1 MNPILGIPY
10 AFAARVAAAAA
21 TFVPQGGG
29 KVRRSI
35 AARAGVVERVQAWAR
50 AHRSPTAPLVWI
62 HAPSVG
68 EGLMARPLLDRIREA
83 RPDVQIAWTFY
94 SPSAERFATALG
106 VDVADYLPFDTEDA
120 ATAML
125 DALKPAVLVFSKLDV
140 WPVLTEAAAARRV
153 KIALTSATLAESS
166 GRRGLFARALLSPA
180 YEALDTV
187 AAVHEA
193 DADRLVALGVRRDR
207 ITVTGDTRYDQVWD
221 RVRDSTTGA
230 HRVIVARLS
239 SDRFTVVAGS
249 TWPGDEACIFDAWQ
263 AVRQAAPGARLIVA
277 PHEPEAAAV
286 AALEERATR
295 AGLKVARI
303 DAASATDTDVIVV
316 DRVGVLADLY
326 AIADVAYVG
335 GGFHDAGLH
344 SVVEP
349 AAHGV
354 PVLFGPRHDASRDA
368 GLLLAADGGW
378 SVDGA
383 GAFGTRVA
391 ALATDSETRTRA
403 GERARAVV
411 QSELGAADRAA
422 ALVLPLLKPLRP
434 SR

>member
-1 MNPILGIPY
+1 MAVG
-10 AFAARVAAAAA
+10 AVAAVTAVAWVVPTAHDPAVHRVVYVLAIAMTGAYIGRGPAIVCAVASLLAADFLFVEPAFSMEVAAVGDVVTLLVFLAMGILTGNLAGRLRDRAETARRMAEQEVRLREETVRVEVLRRTDDLRHSLLRAVSHDLRSPLAAIKLAAGTLRDAWPDGTAPTPEEEARHAAA
-21 TFVPQGGG
+21 T
-29 KVRRSI
+29 
-35 AARAGVVERVQAWAR
+35 
-50 AHRSPTAPLVWI
+50 
-62 HAPSVG
+62 
-68 EGLMARPLLDRIREA
+68 
-83 RPDVQIAWTFY
+83 QI
-94 SPSAERFATALG
+94 
-106 VDVADYLPFDTEDA
+106 
-120 ATAML
+120 
-125 DALKPAVLVFSKLDV
+125 
-140 WPVLTEAAAARRV
+140 
-153 KIALTSATLAESS
+153 
-166 GRRGLFARALLSPA
+166 
-180 YEALDTV
+180 
-187 AAVHEA
+187 EA

-207 ITVTGDTRYDQVWD
+207 ITVAGDTRYDQVWD

-230 HRVIVARLS
+230 HRVVVARLS
-239 SDRFTVVAGS
+239 SNRFTVVAGS

-263 AVRQAAPGARLIVA
+263 AIRQAVPGARLIIA
-277 PHEPEAAAV
+277 PHEPEPAAV
-286 AALEERATR
+286 AALETR
-295 AGLKVARI
+295 AVRTGVTAARL
-303 DAASATDTDVIVV
+303 DAATTDTDLIIV

-354 PVLFGPRHDASRDA
+354 PVLFGPKHEASRDA

-378 SVDGA
+378 SVDGPS
-383 GAFGTRVA
+383 AFSARTIT
-391 ALATDSETRTRA
+391 LATEPETRTRA

>member
-1 MNPILGIPY
+1 MNPILGVPY
-10 AFAARVAAAAA
+10 GLAARLAAAAA
-21 TFVPQGGG
+21 TVVPPGGG

-94 SPSAERFATALG
+94 SPSAERFAAALG
-106 VDVADYLPFDTEDA
+106 VDVADYLPFDTEEA

-140 WPVLTEAAAARRV
+140 WPVLTEAAASRRV
-153 KIALTSATLAESS
+153 KLALTSATLAESS
-166 GRRGLFARALLSPA
+166 GRRGLFARALLRPA
-180 YEALDTV
+180 YAALDTV

-193 DADRLVALGVRRDR
+193 DADRLAALGVRRDC

-239 SDRFTVVAGS
+239 SERFTVVAGS

-263 AVRQAAPGARLIVA
+263 AVRQAAPGARLIIA
-277 PHEPEAAAV
+277 PHEPEPAAV
-286 AALEERATR
+286 EALEARATR
-295 AGLKVARI
+295 AGVTAARI
-303 DAASATDTDVIVV
+303 DAATPNTDLVIV
-316 DRVGVLADLY
+316 DRTGVLADLY

-354 PVLFGPRHDASRDA
+354 PVLFGPKHEASRDA

-378 SVDGA
+378 SVDGPS
-383 GAFGTRVA
+383 AFSARMIT
-391 ALATDSETRTRA
+391 LAKEPETRTRA